1 MIKCLLPSGSLD
13 FSQELEELRA
23 AASDGNMRIM
33 TDTLTLQERG
43 GRRSGGEAC
52 HRGLALR
59 MHRPCILTPEA
70 PSFLLE
76 SQTLDPKPL

>member
-23 AASDGNMRIM
+23 AADGNMRIM

-43 GRRSGGEAC
+43 RSGVGAGAVRSGGEAKAIQGAC
-52 HRGLALR
+52 TQNAQ
-59 MHRPCILTPEA
+59 TEA
-70 PSFLLE
+70 RS
-76 SQTLDPKPL
+76 S